1 MIDPPCR
8 AGLTTIEGGYAG
20 IPAFLEDKNKMTD
33 RKYFG
38 TDGIR
43 GLVGEWPISADF
55 MLRLGRAL
63 GAVLASEDG
72 NRPKVLIGKDTRVS
86 GYMFEA
92 ALEAGLVAAGADVGL
107 LGPMP
112 TPAVAFLTRSMRA
125 QAGIVISASHNPHH
139 DNGIKFFSADGEK
152 LSDEVELAI
161 ESELDA
167 AFATVPSEQ
176 LGKAVRVDDAVARY
190 AEFCKATVAEDFSL
204 RGRKLVLD
212 CAHGATYQ
220 VAPKVFAELGAEVIA
235 IGDKPDGF
243 NINQGVG
250 STHPEALQRTVLE
263 HAADLG
269 IAFDGDGDRVILV
282 DRHGE
287 LADGD
292 DILYI
297 LARHLREH
305 DLLAGPV
312 VGTLMSNF
320 GLQQALAKLEVPL
333 IRANVGD
340 RYVMQQL
347 RQHQGVLGGETSGH
361 ILCLDRASTG
371 DGIIA
376 ALAVLEALAGRT
388 EDLATA
394 RQGLKKYPQVML
406 NVRAGGAREALH
418 SDEVR
423 RALGEVEQTLH
434 GRGRV
439 VLRASGTEPL
449 VRVTVE
455 GAEAAEVR
463 QLAEKLAGIVKSAA
477 ERS

>member
-1 MIDPPCR
+1 M
-8 AGLTTIEGGYAG
+8 
-20 IPAFLEDKNKMTD
+20 NQ

-43 GLVGEWPISADF
+43 GPVGQWPISADF
-55 MLRLGRAL
+55 MLQLGRAV
-63 GAVLASEDG
+63 GSVLAREG
-72 NRPKVLIGKDTRVS
+72 KERPKVLIGKDTRIS
-86 GYMFEA
+86 GYMFES

-139 DNGIKFFSADGEK
+139 DNGIKFFSANGEK

-161 ESELDA
+161 EQEVDA
-167 AFATVPSEQ
+167 AFLTVASEQ
-176 LGKAVRVDDAVARY
+176 LGKASRIEDAVARY
-190 AEFCKATVAEDFSL
+190 VEYCKATVAEDFSL
-204 RGRKLVLD
+204 RGLKLVVD

-243 NINQGVG
+243 NINREVG
-250 STHPEALQRTVLE
+250 STYPQALQQAVLS

-269 IAFDGDGDRVILV
+269 IAFDGDGDRVQLV
-282 DRHGE
+282 DRHGA

-292 DILYI
+292 DTLYV
-297 LARHLREH
+297 LARSWHARGTLT
-305 DLLAGPV
+305 GPV
-312 VGTLMSNF
+312 VGTLMSNY
-320 GLQQALAKLEVPL
+320 GLQLALGELGVSL
-333 IRANVGD
+333 IRSNVGD

-347 RQHQGVLGGETSGH
+347 RQHGGVLGGETSGH
-361 ILCLDRASTG
+361 ILCLDRATTG
-371 DGIIA
+371 DGIVA
-376 ALAVLEALAGRT
+376 ALAVLEALTRSG

-394 RQGLKKYPQVML
+394 RQGLVKMPQVML
-406 NVRAGGAREALH
+406 NVRAVGSCRSLA
-418 SDEVR
+418 SDEVKQTL
-423 RALGEVEQTLH
+423 AEVEQILH

-455 GAEAAEVR
+455 GADAAEVR
-463 QLAEKLAGIVKSAA
+463 QLAERLAATVKSVA